1 MSGTAPGTHRAVA
14 GASPRG
20 IRWSGTRAFLLEC
33 GSLAD
38 VVALHARLTSEPL
51 PGQIEALAAAETLAL
66 SFTHRGAALSAAEVL
81 RRWGPVE
88 GDVQTGGLVEIEVVY
103 DGEDLDEVGELTGL
117 GRDGL
122 IRWHT
127 GTVWIGAFGGFAPGF
142 TYLVP
147 ADGRADNSAD
157 NPADGRA
164 EDRVPD
170 RTLDIPRRDSPR
182 TTVPAGSVALAGRFS
197 AVYPRTSPGGWQLI
211 GRTNATLWD
220 LDRSEPA
227 LVAPGDRVRYRAVRE
242 HARISAEGSTGPGTT
257 PAGTTA
263 PGTGPAV
270 VIEHPGLQSLI
281 QDLGRPGHGDL
292 GVSAAGA
299 ADVDSA
305 RQANRI
311 VGNAP
316 AAAVIETLLGGLRL
330 RARGHQVLALAGAEA
345 PAVITAI
352 AGGLPADR
360 VVAHRAPFALYDGET
375 LEIGE
380 PTAGLRTYVAVRGGL
395 EADVVL
401 GSRSTDTMSGL
412 GPAPLVA
419 GTDIAVGTGPRCA
432 AVGSAEPPLRPMPQA
447 GATTE
452 VRVVPGPRD
461 DWFGPAGLDRLA
473 GQDWLVTDQS
483 NRIGVRLAVAP
494 GGTSHT
500 GKPLERIRDG
510 ELASEGAVTG
520 ALQVPPSGLPVLF
533 LADHPV
539 TGGYPVIGVVVPED
553 LTLAAQLPPGA
564 HVRFVLTTPSE
575 TTPSGTAPVR
585 DHLLRDRPRED

>member
-1 MSGTAPGTHRAVA
+1 MSGTASGTHRTGTGA
-14 GASPRG
+14 GPRG

-33 GSLAD
+33 GSLPD
-38 VVALHARLTSEPL
+38 VVALHARLSSEPL
-51 PGQIEALAAAETLAL
+51 PGQIEVLAAAETLAL
-66 SFTHRGAALSAAEVL
+66 AFTHRGAAQAAAEVL
-81 RRWGPVE
+81 RTWGPVE
-88 GDVQTGGLVEIEVVY
+88 GGLQAGGLVEIEVVY
-103 DGEDLDEVGELTGL
+103 DGEDLDEVGALTGL

-127 GTVWIGAFGGFAPGF
+127 EIDWIGAFGGFAPGF

-147 ADGRADNSAD
+147 ADD
-157 NPADGRA
+157 PA
-164 EDRVPD
+164 EDRA
-170 RTLDIPRRDSPR
+170 LDIPRRDSPR

-197 AVYPRTSPGGWQLI
+197 AVYPRPSPGGWQLI

-220 LDRSEPA
+220 LGRPAPA

-242 HARISAEGSTGPGTT
+242 QARIGPAGAAAPGRT
-257 PAGTTA
+257 PAGTAA
-263 PGTGPAV
+263 PGPRSAV

-281 QDLGRPGHGDL
+281 QDLGRPGQGDL

-299 ADVDSA
+299 ADADSA
-305 RQANRI
+305 RQANRV

-316 AAAVIETLLGGLRL
+316 GAAVIETLLGGLRL
-330 RARGHQVLALAGAEA
+330 RARGHQVLALTGAET
-345 PAVITAI
+345 PAVITAVT
-352 AGGLPADR
+352 GGLPADR
-360 VVAHRAPFALYDGET
+360 VVAHRTAFALYDGET

-401 GSRSTDTMSGL
+401 GSRSTDSLSGL
-412 GPAPLVA
+412 GPAPLAA
-419 GTDIAVGTGPRCA
+419 GTEVPVGTGPRCA
-432 AVGSAEPPLRPMPQA
+432 AVGSAEPPLRPMPRA

-452 VRVVPGPRD
+452 LRVVPGPRD

-483 NRIGVRLAVAP
+483 NRIGVRLAVSQDGATQD
-494 GGTSHT
+494 GVSHV
-500 GKPLERIRDG
+500 GSPLERIRDG

-539 TGGYPVIGVVVPED
+539 TGGYPVIGVVIPED

-564 HVRFVLTTPSE
+564 RVRFVLTTPTQTSPLK
-575 TTPSGTAPVR
+575 TTPSETIPPATVSSETVPER
-585 DHLLRDRPRED
+585 TDS

>member
-1 MSGTAPGTHRAVA
+1 MSGTAPGGHLAEPGT
-14 GASPRG
+14 SPRG

-33 GSLAD
+33 RSLAD
-38 VVALHARLTSEPL
+38 VVAMHARLTSEPL
-51 PGQIEALAAAETLAL
+51 PGQVEALAAAETLAL
-66 SFTHRGAALSAAEVL
+66 SFTHRGAAQSAAEVL
-81 RRWGPVE
+81 RAWGPVE
-88 GDVQTGGLVEIEVVY
+88 GHVQAGGLVEIEVVY

-127 GTVWIGAFGGFAPGF
+127 ETAWIGAFGGFAPGF

-147 ADGRADNSAD
+147 AD
-157 NPADGRA
+157 NPGDG
-164 EDRVPD
+164 

-197 AVYPRTSPGGWQLI
+197 AVYPRSSPGGWQLI

-220 LDRSEPA
+220 LDRSAPA
-227 LVAPGDRVRYRAVRE
+227 LVAPGDRVRYRAVRDQ
-242 HARISAEGSTGPGTT
+242 ARISAGGNTDPGTT
-257 PAGTTA
+257 PAGTAAT
-263 PGTGPAV
+263 GTGPAV

-281 QDLGRPGHGDL
+281 QDLGRPGQGDL

-299 ADVDSA
+299 ADTGSA

-316 AAAVIETLLGGLRL
+316 GAAVIETLLGGLRL

-345 PAVITAI
+345 PAVITAV

-360 VVAHRAPFALYDGET
+360 VVARRTPFALYDGEV

-419 GTDIAVGTGPRCA
+419 GTEVSVGARAGYA
-432 AVGSAEPPLRPMPQA
+432 AVGSDEPPLRRMPRS

-452 VRVVPGPRD
+452 LRVVPGPRD

-473 GQDWLVTDQS
+473 GQDWHVTDQS
-483 NRIGVRLAVAP
+483 NRIGVRLAVSP
-494 GGTSHT
+494 GGTPEA
-500 GKPLERIRDG
+500 GKPLERIQEG
-510 ELASEGAVTG
+510 ELASEGAVAG

-539 TGGYPVIGVVVPED
+539 TGGYPVVGVVVPED

-564 HVRFVLTTPSE
+564 RVRFVLTTLSATTLSATTPPETALSATIFSE
-575 TTPSGTAPVR
+575 TVPERTDP
-585 DHLLRDRPRED
+585 

>member
-14 GASPRG
+14 DATPRG
-20 IRWSGTRAFLLEC
+20 VRWSGTRAFLLEC

-38 VVALHARLTSEPL
+38 VVAMRARLASDPL
-51 PGQIEALAAAETLAL
+51 PGQVEVLAAAETLAL
-66 SFTHRGAALSAAEVL
+66 SFSHRGAALSAAEVL
-81 RRWGPVE
+81 RTWGPVE
-88 GDVQTGGLVEIEVVY
+88 GDLQAGGLVEIEVVY
-103 DGEDLDEVGELTGL
+103 DGEDLDEVGDLTGL

-127 GTVWIGAFGGFAPGF
+127 GTDWIGAFGGFAPGF

-147 ADGRADNSAD
+147 ADGPADQPAASRADHLVDHS
-157 NPADGRA
+157 ADGRA
-164 EDRVPD
+164 
-170 RTLDIPRRDSPR
+170 LDIPRRDSPR

-197 AVYPRTSPGGWQLI
+197 AVYPRSSPGGWQLI
-211 GRTNATLWD
+211 GRTNAILWD
-220 LDRSEPA
+220 LDRPAPA

-242 HARISAEGSTGPGTT
+242 QARIGPAGNSDPGTT
-257 PAGTTA
+257 PAGTAAT
-263 PGTGPAV
+263 GTGPAV

-281 QDLGRPGHGDL
+281 QDQGRPGQGDL

-299 ADVDSA
+299 ADADSA
-305 RQANRI
+305 RQANRV
-311 VGNAP
+311 VGNA
-316 AAAVIETLLGGLRL
+316 AGAAVIETLLGGLRL
-330 RARGHQVLALAGAEA
+330 RARGHQVLALTGAET
-345 PAVITAI
+345 PAVITAV
-352 AGGLPADR
+352 AGGLPSDR
-360 VVAHRAPFALYDGET
+360 AVAHRAPFALYDGET

-401 GSRSTDTMSGL
+401 GSRSTDSLSGL

-419 GTDIAVGTGPRCA
+419 GTEVPAGAGPRYA
-432 AVGSAEPPLRPMPQA
+432 AVGNAEAPLRPMPRA
-447 GATTE
+447 EATT
-452 VRVVPGPRD
+452 VLRVVPGPRD

-473 GQDWLVTDQS
+473 GQDWLVTDQC
-483 NRIGVRLAVAP
+483 NRIGVRLAVSE
-494 GGTSHT
+494 GGTAQA
-500 GKPLERIRDG
+500 GKPLERRRDG

-539 TGGYPVIGVVVPED
+539 TGGYPVIGVVLPED

-564 HVRFVLTTPSE
+564 HVRFVLTTPPQ
-575 TTPSGTAPVR
+575 TTPSATVSSETAPER
-585 DHLLRDRPRED
+585 IAP